1 MNKIGFNPHD
11 YLVAVTV
18 KNTEGEDVFAPY
30 LPVKVSEVWFRN
42 EYPKGRIS
50 TEMMGLSGDSA
61 TFKASIYLDLA
72 DPLPVVEGT
81 ATRYIED
88 GKYFVTA
95 AETAAVGKALSR
107 LGFGTPLDAQLNDEI
122 ARRGDTGLEE
132 GIPVDNLTN
141 ILPTYPKVMK
151 KDQDTESVPE
161 KAKEEKPKKTRKSRN
176 ADSLLNDDAPIET
189 PEPQSDGTDGI
200 PRTFDEARN
209 VTITFKSAA
218 WTGKQMGDILNS
230 KTQSPEFILEYI
242 LKSVKKEKFPKEYAA
257 AEILLDNLKA
267 A

>member
-1 MNKIGFNPHD
+1 MNKVSFNPHD

-18 KNTEGEDVFAPY
+18 KNSEGEDVFAPY
-30 LPVKVSEVWFRN
+30 LPVKVSEIWFRK

-81 ATRYIED
+81 ATRYLDD

-107 LGFGTPLDAQLNDEI
+107 LGFGTPLDAQLSDEI
-122 ARRGDTGLEE
+122 TNRGTAGLEE
-132 GIPVDNLTN
+132 GIPVDNLSN
-141 ILPTYPKVMK
+141 ILPTYPKVVK
-151 KDQDTESVPE
+151 NSDEIEPETEPT
-161 KAKEEKPKKTRKSRN
+161 KEEKPKKPRKSRN
-176 ADSLLNDDAPIET
+176 ADSLINDDTPVGSPVSPIE
-189 PEPQSDGTDGI
+189 EADEI
-200 PRTFDEARN
+200 PKTFEEARN
-209 VTITFKSAA
+209 VVITFKSAA

-242 LKSVKKEKFPKEYAA
+242 LKSVKKDKFPKEYAA

>member
-1 MNKIGFNPHD
+1 MNKVSFNPHD

-18 KNTEGEDVFAPY
+18 KNSEGEDVFTPY
-30 LPVKVSEVWFRN
+30 LPVKVSEIWFRN

-61 TFKASIYLDLA
+61 TFKASIYLDLS

-81 ATRYIED
+81 ATRYVDD

-107 LGFGTPLDAQLNDEI
+107 LGFGTPLDAQLNDDI
-122 ARRGDTGLEE
+122 TKRGSAGLEE

-151 KDQDTESVPE
+151 SNNESEPE
-161 KAKEEKPKKTRKSRN
+161 PLAEEKPKRGRKNRN
-176 ADSLLNDDAPIET
+176 ADSLITENPVEEKPVQTEKRTDD
-189 PEPQSDGTDGI
+189 I

-209 VTITFKSAA
+209 VIITFKSAA
-218 WTGKQMGDILNS
+218 WTGKVMGDILNS

-242 LKSVKKEKFPKEYAA
+242 LKSVKREKFPKEYAA